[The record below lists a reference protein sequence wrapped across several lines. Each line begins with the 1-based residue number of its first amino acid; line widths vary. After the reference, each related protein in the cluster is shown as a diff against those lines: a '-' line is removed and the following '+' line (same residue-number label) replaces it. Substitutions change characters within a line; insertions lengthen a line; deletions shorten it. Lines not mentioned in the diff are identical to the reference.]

1 MYLRIE
7 SFLLCSSRRSVL
19 LRWKIRLKI
28 EQADTI
34 DPLFISGWNST
45 LVRIQQYL
53 RWKTIYSFYFRQSLT
68 IYGAS
73 FAILLTNK
81 SKNKFHSSIGG
92 WSIFYFLFI
101 LFYLYFLFFFIFTHS
116 TYYVWKGTQKLVLKY
131 CDFMLFVK
139 DCFIFSLMIRIKII
153 CEEKKIY
160 CE

>member
-7 SFLLCSSRRSVL
+7 SFLLCPSRTSVL

-34 DPLFISGWNST
+34 DPLFISDWNST

-81 SKNKFHSSIGG
+81 SKNKFYSSIRG

-101 LFYLYFLFFFIFTHS
+101 LFYLFFYIYIFTRS
-116 TYYVWKGTQKLVLKY
+116 IYYVWKGTQNLALKY
-131 CDFMLFVK
+131 CDFTFLVK
-139 DCFIFSLMIRIKII
+139 DCFGFSLVIRIKII
-153 CEEKKIY
+153 CKKKKIY
-160 CE
+160 CG

>member
-7 SFLLCSSRRSVL
+7 SFLLCPSHTSVL

-73 FAILLTNK
+73 FTILLTNK
-81 SKNKFHSSIGG
+81 SKNKFHGSIGG

-101 LFYLYFLFFFIFTHS
+101 LFYLFFSFFFYFYTQHLLCMKRDTKISAEILWF
-116 TYYVWKGTQKLVLKY
+116 YVPCKR
-131 CDFMLFVK
+131 LFWFHFG
-139 DCFIFSLMIRIKII
+139 D
-153 CEEKKIY
+153 
-160 CE
+160 

>member
-7 SFLLCSSRRSVL
+7 SFLLCPSRRSVL

-101 LFYLYFLFFFIFTHS
+101 LFYIFFLFFFYFYTQHLLCMKRDTKISAKILWF
-116 TYYVWKGTQKLVLKY
+116 YVPRKR
-131 CDFMLFVK
+131 LFWFQFG
-139 DCFIFSLMIRIKII
+139 D
-153 CEEKKIY
+153 
-160 CE
+160 

>member
-101 LFYLYFLFFFIFTHS
+101 LFYLYFLFFFYFYTQHLLRMKRDTKIS
-116 TYYVWKGTQKLVLKY
+116 TEILRFYVICKR
-131 CDFMLFVK
+131 LF
-139 DCFIFSLMIRIKII
+139 CFQFDD
-153 CEEKKIY
+153 
-160 CE
+160 